1 MHMHIRSMAC
11 IQYAVNTLTLTFNG
25 STIVFLKVQNSLR
38 LSGCFWFKVANHSDE
53 RTICCVINIK
63 Q

>member
-1 MHMHIRSMAC
+1 M
-11 IQYAVNTLTLTFNG
+11 YVVNALTLTFNG
-25 STIVFLKVQNSLR
+25 STIVYFKVQNSLC